1 MKSSRRA
8 RRMERHHSRLNS
20 RFALNLVSLMDIFTI
35 LVFFLLVNTA
45 QVQNLPDPEDLALPE
60 STARQTGDDSVVVML
75 TRERILVD
83 GEPLMSHAEAMAGDE
98 ATIPQLAA
106 ALQRA
111 TPDRIGEPTKEQAE
125 LGRGTVTI
133 MADKGLPYKLLR
145 KVMLT
150 STAAQFGRIS
160 LAVLQQEQQG

>member
-1 MKSSRRA
+1 MKLSRRA
-8 RRMERHHSRLNS
+8 RRMERHHSRMNTS
-20 RFALNLVSLMDIFTI
+20 VALNLTSMMDAFTI
-35 LVFFLLVNTA
+35 LVAFLLVNMG
-45 QVQNLPDPEDLALPE
+45 QVQSLPDPEDLALPE
-60 STARQTGDDSVVVML
+60 STAEAKAEDSVVIML
-75 TRERILVD
+75 TRELILVD
-83 GEPLMSHAEAMAGDE
+83 GQPLMTHAEAMAGE
-98 ATIPQLAA
+98 KATIPQLAA

-111 TPDRIGEPTKEQAE
+111 TPDPIGEPTAKQAK

-160 LAVLQQEQQG
+160 LAVLQQERQG